1 MSENSVASSD
11 LKGLVEQL
19 GPLAADARRMFGG
32 LSARQLNW
40 KPSAAEWS
48 VAQCFDHLIVTN
60 EFFFPLLE
68 QVTRGERRSG
78 LWERLSPLSGFFGR
92 MVIKSVESQG
102 GRKFKAPAKLLP
114 SSSEVD
120 GRVIERFA
128 EHQDELAKRML
139 ATEDLDLSG
148 IRITSP
154 IAAFVTYSLLDG
166 YRIVVAHER
175 RHFAQA
181 RRVTESEAF
190 PTS

>member
-1 MSENSVASSD
+1 MSMNPVGSAD
-11 LKGLVEQL
+11 LQGLVEQL
-19 GPLAADARRMFGG
+19 RPIAGDARETFGG
-32 LSARQLNW
+32 LSPAQLNW
-40 KPSAAEWS
+40 KPDAGQWS

-68 QVTRGERRSG
+68 KITSGERKSS
-78 LWERLSPLSGFFGR
+78 LWERVSPLSGVFGR
-92 MVIKSVESQG
+92 LVVKSVASDG

-128 EHQDELAKRML
+128 EHQGELERRML
-139 ATEDLDLSG
+139 ATKYLDLSR
-148 IRITSP
+148 IFITSP
-154 IAAFVTYSLLDG
+154 VARFVTYSLLDG

-175 RHFAQA
+175 RHFEQA

-190 PTS
+190 PR